1 MQTVSEATVP
11 QSGSDAWEQL
21 GDPSPVP
28 VTPMA
33 TAAAPTPPPLCLKPQ
48 AGVYVME
55 TKLLQPTKTFT
66 VNIII
71 YKRCQTV
78 KQTKNVKH
86 CICYFHKV
94 LLCISTCK

>member
-33 TAAAPTPPPLCLKPQ
+33 TAAPPHPTPPLSETPGWCLCD
-48 AGVYVME
+48 GD
-55 TKLLQPTKTFT
+55 
-66 VNIII
+66 
-71 YKRCQTV
+71 
-78 KQTKNVKH
+78 
-86 CICYFHKV
+86 
-94 LLCISTCK
+94 

>member
-33 TAAAPTPPPLCLKPQ
+33 TAAPPHLTPLCLKPQ

-55 TKLLQPTKTFT
+55 TTSL
-66 VNIII
+66 
-71 YKRCQTV
+71 R
-78 KQTKNVKH
+78 
-86 CICYFHKV
+86 
-94 LLCISTCK
+94 